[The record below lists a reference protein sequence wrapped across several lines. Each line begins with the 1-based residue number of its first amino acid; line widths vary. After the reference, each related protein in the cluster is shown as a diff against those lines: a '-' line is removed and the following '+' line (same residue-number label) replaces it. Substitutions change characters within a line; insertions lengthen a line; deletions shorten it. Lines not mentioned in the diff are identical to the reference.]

1 MKKYLSL
8 LLSVMMILSCL
19 TVSPVLAEEFADEIG
34 ELVPAETLSE
44 ECIPEEIL
52 EEEETDGEDA
62 AQLNAVDYAVLD
74 ELASAIAPEMLTSGN
89 EPADKVTRNL
99 DMSLAGDLDIP
110 DGVTVEFSSSDTSVI
125 TDDGAVVR
133 SFEEDKTVTVTATV
147 SDGETG
153 VEKAMVFTVLKADT
167 LVLYSDNFYYPEAVG
182 KEIIGFASNAYTSI
196 LPGSWKYGPFTQNPS
211 TNVSSQIKFADG
223 EYVVDYKRLNTEA
236 GTELNL
242 NVPIQIDANSPNY
255 SKIKFSMTL
264 KPVTYTATTQRID
277 FALLAKNAK
286 LIDWFVFKS
295 TSIQNNL
302 QSPTQNLSQ
311 TNTGFNTVGDNK
323 IDVIIDYEAGTYT
336 NVMNGRELEPMRL
349 PTGMETL
356 KLNYMTIGLAR
367 WQVNPAEFYLKDI
380 AVTTEVDLE
389 KPENILTMI
398 SEDAF
403 SCNDA
408 SAVYEDFTFE
418 INSSLTDY
426 LESIGAT
433 VSLSSDS
440 SLIEIDG
447 NNLTVIPSEE
457 KEDVTVTLSIA
468 KEGEVAEKTFTF
480 TVYNPA
486 SLIRDGITID
496 MFNCP
501 DAGEILDD
509 FSFVPSDY
517 IDALLFE
524 TGATV
529 TLTSNSDAIEFDGY
543 NAYVTR
549 TEEVQDAVITVTV
562 SKDGITARKTFDM
575 SVYNLLPADIFEI
588 SVPEITDNGT
598 TVTAS
603 VEITCTDVVD
613 VNAKV
618 TFVLVLR
625 NKVSGKIASINYDTA
640 TLAKDES
647 DVLSTVLAS
656 LGDEYEPAYYF
667 WDDIEN
673 AVPVTNAPP
682 AEPGEID
689 ASDITMG
696 SARIS
701 WSKADDDGKA
711 ISYYNV
717 YRDGNKIAST
727 EETAY
732 VVENLD
738 FGSIYNLSVTAVDKA
753 GNESIESIEIDVETM
768 NIPTVIL
775 QSDDPVNN
783 PEGVQNSDRLSHVH
797 LQKGYYAYT
806 EVCEVEGRLCRK
818 TIRHIR
824 DDGTIVITRFH
835 FKAETSYITP
845 KTKEIVVEIT
855 YFDEGTA
862 PLNIETQGGGGVA
875 SALTNTG
882 CWKTHTFFINSAA
895 YTAAGAYDGANFRIY
910 TQNAENFRVYSAS
923 IAKQSEYRKP
933 AASLKVTDV
942 ITLREMLFFKND
954 NLATLVELDGAKALK
969 VENGK
974 HIEIDVQDSAIDS
987 SKNEVSIEITYLD
1000 DSEDTFTVEYASK
1013 SGISSDVIQKTGSG
1027 KWKTALIKVDD
1038 AKFDG
1043 SMKGATN
1050 RNLDMRISGETTLY
1064 VTTVKAY

>member
-1 MKKYLSL
+1 M
-8 LLSVMMILSCL
+8 LSCA
-19 TVSPVLAEEFADEIG
+19 SFSAYAEESAETEVLEVADEIAI
-34 ELVPAETLSE
+34 EVTEEITQEEIAEESE
-44 ECIPEEIL
+44 EEMMT
-52 EEEETDGEDA
+52 TDS
-62 AQLNAVDYAVLD
+62 VDFAVLD
-74 ELASAIAPEMLTSGN
+74 ETANAITAEMLTSGN

-99 DMSLAGDLDIP
+99 DMSLAGDMVIP
-110 DGVTVEFSSSDTSVI
+110 DGVTVTFKSSDTTVI
-125 TDDGAVVR
+125 KDDGSVER
-133 SFEEDKTVTVTATV
+133 SFEEDKTVRVTAIV

-153 VEKAMVFTVLKADT
+153 VEKTMEFTVLKADT
-167 LVLYSDNFYYPEAVG
+167 LVLYSDNFYYPESVG
-182 KEIIGFASNAYTSI
+182 KEIIGFASSAYTSI
-196 LPGSWKYGPFTQNPS
+196 LPGKWKYGPYTQNPA
-211 TNVSSQIKFADG
+211 TNVSSQIKFIDG
-223 EYVVDYKRLNTEA
+223 EYVVDYMRMNTAA
-236 GTELNL
+236 GAEMNL
-242 NVPIQIDANSPNY
+242 NVPIQIDASSPNY

-264 KPVTYTATTQRID
+264 KPVTYTAATQRID
-277 FALLAKNAK
+277 FALLARNAK
-286 LIDWFVFKS
+286 LIDMFSFKS
-295 TSIQNNL
+295 GSIQNNL
-302 QSPTQNLSQ
+302 SSPTENITQQ
-311 TNTGFNTVGDNK
+311 NTGFKNSSDNK
-323 IDVIIDYEAGTYT
+323 IDVIIDYVAGTYT
-336 NVMNGRELEPMRL
+336 TVMNGNTLGSMRL

-356 KLNYMTIGLAR
+356 KLNYLTIGLAR

-418 INSSLTDY
+418 INSSLADY
-426 LESIGAT
+426 IESIGAT
-433 VSLSSDS
+433 ASLSSDS
-440 SLIEIDG
+440 DLISVEG
-447 NNLTVIPSEE
+447 NDLIVTPSEE

-468 KEGEVAEKTFTF
+468 KDGEIAEKTFTF

-486 SLIRDGITID
+486 SLICDGITID
-496 MFNCP
+496 MFSCP

-509 FSFVPSDY
+509 FAFVPSDY
-517 IDALLFE
+517 IDSLLFE

-529 TLTSNSDAIEFDGY
+529 TLSSNSDAIEFDGY

-549 TEEVQDAVITVTV
+549 TEDVQDAVITVIV
-562 SKDGITARKTFDM
+562 KKDGITAKKTFDV
-575 SVYNLLPADIFEI
+575 SVYNLLPADIFEM
-588 SVPEITDNGT
+588 SVPEIVDNGT

-618 TFVLVLR
+618 TFVLILR

-647 DVLSTVLAS
+647 DILSTVLAS

-667 WDDIEN
+667 WNDIEN

-682 AEPGEID
+682 AEPEELD
-689 ASDITMG
+689 SSDVTMG
-696 SARIS
+696 SALIT

-727 EETAY
+727 EETSY

-753 GNESIESIEIDVETM
+753 GNESIEAIEIDVETM

-806 EVCEVEGRLCRK
+806 EVCEVDGRLCRK
-818 TIRHIR
+818 TTRYIRP
-824 DDGTIVITRFH
+824 DGTIVISRFH

-845 KTKEIVVEIT
+845 KTKEIVIEAT
-855 YFDEGTA
+855 YYDEGTS
-862 PLNIETQGGGGVA
+862 PLLIETQGGGGVGTN
-875 SALTNTG
+875 LTNTG
-882 CWKTHTFFINSAA
+882 CWKTHAFIINSAA

-954 NLATLVELDGAKALK
+954 NLATLAEIAGVKALM
-969 VENGK
+969 VEPGK

-987 SKNEVSIEITYLD
+987 SKSEVTFEITYLD
-1000 DSEDTFTVEYASK
+1000 DSEDTFTVEYASQ
-1013 SGISSDVIQKTGSG
+1013 SGTTSEVIQKTGTG
-1027 KWKTALIKVDD
+1027 KWKTALIKVND
-1038 AKFDG
+1038 AKFNG